1 MAAGGAFLAA
11 AGPVGWAIAGAAGL
25 ISVGVGVAA
34 SKKNKQA
41 ANEADAQRKE
51 IEESIR
57 RFDFANAEVE
67 ALKDL
72 TRTQVEKVSALK
84 GRVPGSD
91 YVSFTDDE
99 KKRAAALV
107 NANLTLAQ
115 LINREID
122 VDAGR

>member
-1 MAAGGAFLAA
+1 
-11 AGPVGWAIAGAAGL
+11 L
-25 ISVGVGVAA
+25 I
-34 SKKNKQA
+34 
-41 ANEADAQRKE
+41 
-51 IEESIR
+51 
-57 RFDFANAEVE
+57 ANAEVE